1 MSAQTSTHAID
12 DQSNKAHVKRI
23 WKAFWILAILT
34 AIELGLG
41 LLIYFLEKGDP
52 SYNLI
57 LFIKGVITFLT
68 FLKAFY
74 IISIFMHLGDEKRSM
89 ILSIGIPAL
98 LFIWFIIAFLA
109 DGASF
114 RTLRNTN
121 AHSRQYMDQ
130 SDLKH
135 HVPGELVPPAGSP
148 DLKKD

>member
-1 MSAQTSTHAID
+1 MSGQTSTHAID
-12 DQSNKAHVKRI
+12 EVANKAHVKRI
-23 WKAFWILAILT
+23 WKAFWILSVLT
-34 AIELGLG
+34 IIELGLG
-41 LLIYFLEKGDP
+41 LTIYFLEKGEP
-52 SYNLI
+52 SYTLI
-57 LFIKGVITFLT
+57 IFIKGVITILT

-74 IISIFMHLGDEKRSM
+74 IIAIFMHLGDERRGM

-121 AHSRQYMDQ
+121 AGSIKYIENSTR
-130 SDLKH
+130 
-135 HVPGELVPPAGSP
+135 HVPGELSPPPAASP